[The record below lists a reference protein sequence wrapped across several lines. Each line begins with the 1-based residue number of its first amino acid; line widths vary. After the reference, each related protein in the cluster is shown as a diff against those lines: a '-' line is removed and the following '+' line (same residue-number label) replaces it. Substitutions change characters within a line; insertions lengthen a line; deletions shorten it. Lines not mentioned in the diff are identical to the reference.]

1 MGWWRSKELE
11 WIQGKSEVMAEVL
24 EAGEEEAEAEVGV
37 DLEAENASL
46 C

>member
-24 EAGEEEAEAEVGV
+24 EAGEEEAEVGV

>member
-11 WIQGKSEVMAEVL
+11 WIQGKSGVMAEVL
-24 EAGEEEAEAEVGV
+24 EAGEEAEAEVGV